1 MGSAR
6 PAQSW
11 GALCVG
17 TEPPAASAPTPATG
31 PPSSQDS
38 ASASETASRSTLM
51 AFALYAMSVAAPSA
65 PTTTMNPTPASNA
78 QTQEQFLKM
87 ILACVKE
94 ELK

>member
-31 PPSSQDS
+31 PTSSQDS
-38 ASASETASRSTLM
+38 ASASDTASRSMLM
-51 AFALYAMSVAAPSA
+51 AFVLYARSLVAPSA